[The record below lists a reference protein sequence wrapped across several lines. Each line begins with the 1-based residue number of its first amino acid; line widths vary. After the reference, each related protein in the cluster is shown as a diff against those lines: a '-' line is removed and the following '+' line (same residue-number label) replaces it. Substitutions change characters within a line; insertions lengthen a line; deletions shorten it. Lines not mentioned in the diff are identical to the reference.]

1 MNGMDEEKK
10 TAADDSQNGG
20 PSSDPSPETAASAGD
35 GSDRPMADGSDVPS
49 ESGSPA
55 ADPSRKKKKRA
66 VIFLAVLGVLAV
78 ALALLNTVDF
88 DALAEKIN
96 ENKETTAEAAPV
108 KTYPPTYFEI
118 PDYQEDVT
126 ADGEYLA
133 LDRNIH
139 YTYGSETFV
148 VERDVPD
155 KDDLRRFWQ
164 EYFDAV
170 TAGDAEA
177 VDALCTDEYLK
188 KNGNTADF
196 APQKVYNIKVE
207 LNRMQDLVNG
217 DANGNY
223 KGYIVYYFEVS
234 YYIKDN
240 NGTFRNDF
248 FEDFYTVP
256 LMFEV
261 LEGNTVKI
269 NSIDR
274 IRTGIVGEPKGETNY
289 MIYIWI
295 ALIVLAI
302 VAELLTTSLVA
313 VWFIPAGIV
322 SLTLAVLLPD
332 QLALQIVLYPVIALL
347 LLLLTRPLV
356 KKRLQKGAYQPTN
369 ADRVIGMT
377 AVVTEEIDNVAETG
391 EVKVG
396 GIRWSARSQDGTK
409 IEKDA
414 EVVVLEIEGVKLICR
429 RRTEK

>member
-10 TAADDSQNGG
+10 RSADGMQNGG
-20 PSSDPSPETAASAGD
+20 PSSDTAPETVSAGD
-35 GSDRPMADGSDVPS
+35 GADIPTAEGSDVPP
-49 ESGSPA
+49 ESGIPA
-55 ADPSRKKKKRA
+55 ADPSRKKKKGA
-66 VIFLAVLGVLAV
+66 IIFLAVLGVLAV
-78 ALALLNTVDF
+78 VLALLNTVDF
-88 DALAEKIN
+88 EALAEKIN
-96 ENKETTAEAAPV
+96 ENKETTAEAVPV

-118 PDYQEDVT
+118 PDYNENLAD
-126 ADGEYLA
+126 DGEYLA
-133 LDRNIH
+133 LDRNI
-139 YTYGSETFV
+139 YYSYRGETFV

-170 TAGDAEA
+170 TAGDAKA
-177 VDALCTDEYLK
+177 IDALCTDEYLK
-188 KNGNTADF
+188 KNGNTANF

-207 LNRMQDLVNG
+207 LNSMQDLVNG

-274 IRTGIVGEPKGETNY
+274 IRTGTVSEPKGETNY

-347 LLLLTRPLV
+347 LLLLTRPFV
-356 KKRLQKGAYQPTN
+356 KKRLQKGNYQPTN

-396 GIRWSARSQDGTK
+396 GIRWTARSQDGTK
-409 IEKDA
+409 IEKGA